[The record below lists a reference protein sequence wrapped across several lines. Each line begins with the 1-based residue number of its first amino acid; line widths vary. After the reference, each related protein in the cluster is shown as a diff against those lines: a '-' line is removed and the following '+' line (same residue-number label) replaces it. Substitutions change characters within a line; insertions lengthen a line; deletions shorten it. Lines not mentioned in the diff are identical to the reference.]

1 VYNSSGSCY
10 PYLSKWQLCANVN
23 FSSDGNVNGVH
34 VNGTYDVLQIKEN
47 EVSNLLRNINGSSN
61 CYEVIVPFVC
71 QYMFPLC
78 SSDKL
83 FVPSREICVNVS
95 TGGCQQQW
103 EDTINKSSGVSLPDC
118 SKLPSAQ
125 NDTIVCADMFYKGAD
140 GLCLPKCDEFDV
152 FDSTTTEIIIAIVI
166 FSASVG
172 LLLGIS
178 VFFISLFRYK
188 SMCTF
193 PSVLLIYMTLAYCI
207 IATFI
212 LISLTDR
219 SKLFC
224 LYDNLRESLVHPS
237 PYCTITGV
245 VFHYFLFNLTLWWF
259 FHVFSVFCKL
269 SFPLAARRFKKYDK
283 IVHGA
288 MFLFGML
295 LPLPG
300 VLCALF
306 IDGLEYIMIEFPPL
320 VCITRSEI
328 LWYYSTVLPSNIL
341 LCTGAVCFVIMF
353 WIVRKHQG
361 LFRYNKKYISGIEMK
376 LLVVLFYFIIF
387 GVVSLVH
394 YSIADA
400 QQDEFINGLNVYFDC
415 QSTGL
420 VNGTN
425 DCDPYGHYQ
434 RLDNPYFK
442 SIAYIM
448 MGLVPIVNFVFVV
461 QWKAVWDAIKSRIS
475 KKKYSHHNLIE
486 NDETTV
492 AAVYHS
498 LDN

>member
-47 EVSNLLRNINGSSN
+47 EVSNLVNLLRNISSS

-207 IATFI
+207 IGGY
-212 LISLTDR
+212 R
-219 SKLFC
+219 
-224 LYDNLRESLVHPS
+224 LYIQSS
-237 PYCTITGV
+237 
-245 VFHYFLFNLTLWWF
+245 
-259 FHVFSVFCKL
+259 
-269 SFPLAARRFKKYDK
+269 
-283 IVHGA
+283 
-288 MFLFGML
+288 
-295 LPLPG
+295 
-300 VLCALF
+300 
-306 IDGLEYIMIEFPPL
+306 
-320 VCITRSEI
+320 
-328 LWYYSTVLPSNIL
+328 
-341 LCTGAVCFVIMF
+341 
-353 WIVRKHQG
+353 
-361 LFRYNKKYISGIEMK
+361 
-376 LLVVLFYFIIF
+376 LLVIF
-387 GVVSLVH
+387 
-394 YSIADA
+394 D
-400 QQDEFINGLNVYFDC
+400 
-415 QSTGL
+415 
-420 VNGTN
+420 
-425 DCDPYGHYQ
+425 
-434 RLDNPYFK
+434 
-442 SIAYIM
+442 
-448 MGLVPIVNFVFVV
+448 
-461 QWKAVWDAIKSRIS
+461 
-475 KKKYSHHNLIE
+475 
-486 NDETTV
+486 
-492 AAVYHS
+492 
-498 LDN
+498 